1 MSVPGQGLLDHISE
15 VHVVFSNT
23 DLLSIYMKQPSVPF
37 FLTDPLTCNYT
48 PLHSETARRI
58 HKPILYIYKW
68 KFLDTHYSFYHS
80 D

>member
-37 FLTDPLTCNYT
+37 FLTDPLNLQLY
-48 PLHSETARRI
+48 PLTFGNPSSDPQT
-58 HKPILYIYKW
+58 
-68 KFLDTHYSFYHS
+68 YSLPL
-80 D
+80 